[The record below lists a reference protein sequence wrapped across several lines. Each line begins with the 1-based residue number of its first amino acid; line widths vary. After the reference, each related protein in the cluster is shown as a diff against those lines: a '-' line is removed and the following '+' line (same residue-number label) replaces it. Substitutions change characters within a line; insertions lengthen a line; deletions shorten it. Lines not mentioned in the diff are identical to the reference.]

1 MLNQKDEIMTQK
13 KDLVETFDKHYI
25 SVVEKPSGI
34 KLVNIAMMHNI
45 CDNDTSINV
54 LNVITEAYK
63 NHSSVTKTKEIIEKN
78 TTERSFKFES
88 VTKPYITT
96 LLKNI
101 DIKKPQ
107 AQAEYTKARETI
119 DKYFIWASYKNY
131 SLNMGIY
138 PDAAKIA
145 VVSPIDKGADNKNS
159 ISNFR
164 SVCVLSVF
172 SKKINLL
179 CTWKTY
185 FRHFCLL
192 IEKIIARKTCLSD

>member
-1 MLNQKDEIMTQK
+1 MFLSGKNITKSYLNKLPADGIATNNFFQKFIKAFLKNSCNAQNDIMLNQKDEIMTQK

-78 TTERSFKFES
+78 TAERSFKFES

-107 AQAEYTKARETI
+107 A
-119 DKYFIWASYKNY
+119 
-131 SLNMGIY
+131 
-138 PDAAKIA
+138 
-145 VVSPIDKGADNKNS
+145 
-159 ISNFR
+159 
-164 SVCVLSVF
+164 
-172 SKKINLL
+172 
-179 CTWKTY
+179 
-185 FRHFCLL
+185 
-192 IEKIIARKTCLSD
+192 